1 MPSMAAK
8 GVRIYRAGLHVN
20 GQLTRHLALTDASS
34 EREGEEEEDILL
46 FFFRPCVCVC
56 RHTQAGG
63 GQRNWVCN
71 EVLTERADCR
81 HF

>member
-1 MPSMAAK
+1 MAAK

-34 EREGEEEEDILL
+34 EREGEQEEDILL
-46 FFFRPCVCVC
+46 FFSDRVCVC
-56 RHTQAGG
+56 AATPKLGG

>member
-34 EREGEEEEDILL
+34 EREGEKEEDILL
-46 FFFRPCVCVC
+46 FFFRPCVCVPP
-56 RHTQAGG
+56 HPKGG
-63 GQRNWVCN
+63 GAQRNWVCN